1 MFLVCFTLW
10 QALVERGWY
19 RSKYAGVIVVS
30 WAGVLNSTKMAK
42 LQADLP
48 KSPQPKHGTIRCDQ
62 LAADAIP
69 GSRNTAHERNGMP
82 SPLIDFTQDPELGSI
97 RLIACD
103 MDCTLLA
110 DDKTQ
115 PENMPELIE
124 RLHRAGVLFCPASGR
139 PGPTLQL
146 MFPEHR
152 HEMAFC
158 ADNGAHIIYQDE
170 PLYKELLDPAVYREI
185 AAATEAEGTGTAV
198 LCAFDKAYVPE
209 SGRVHHE
216 AIGVYYKSIEY
227 VDSIEDLDVEAN
239 KFTIYFPERNSRSRY
254 EETFGP
260 AFGERLDVACAGE
273 EWLDFMNKGVNKGAG
288 LRHLCDR
295 LGIDIADAAA
305 VGDTYNDIE
314 MLEAAGH
321 SFVVANAAEH
331 MHDHARY
338 LIPSN
343 NDRGVAALIE
353 AILAAKGC

>member
-1 MFLVCFTLW
+1 
-10 QALVERGWY
+10 
-19 RSKYAGVIVVS
+19 
-30 WAGVLNSTKMAK
+30 
-42 LQADLP
+42 
-48 KSPQPKHGTIRCDQ
+48 
-62 LAADAIP
+62 
-69 GSRNTAHERNGMP
+69 MP

-103 MDCTLLA
+103 MDSTLLA

-124 RLHRAGVLFCPASGR
+124 RLRNAGVLFCPASGR

-152 HEMAFC
+152 HDMAFC

-170 PLYKELLDPAVYREI
+170 PLYKELLDPVVYREI

-216 AIGVYYKSIEY
+216 AIEVYYKSIEY
-227 VDSIEDLDVEAN
+227 VDSIEDLDVGAN

-260 AFGERLDVACAGE
+260 AFGERLDVA
-273 EWLDFMNKGVNKGAG
+273 
-288 LRHLCDR
+288 

-343 NDRGVAALIE
+343 NDRGVAVLIE

>member
-1 MFLVCFTLW
+1 M
-10 QALVERGWY
+10 
-19 RSKYAGVIVVS
+19 
-30 WAGVLNSTKMAK
+30 LNSTTMAK

-48 KSPQPKHGTIRCDQ
+48 KSTQSKHGTIRCGQ
-62 LAADAIP
+62 LAADTIP
-69 GSRNTAHERNGMP
+69 GSRNTAYERNGMP

-103 MDCTLLA
+103 MDSTLLA

-124 RLHRAGVLFCPASGR
+124 RLRNAGVLFCPASGR

-152 HEMAFC
+152 HDMAFC
-158 ADNGAHIIYQDE
+158 ADNGASIIYRDE
-170 PLYKELLDPAVYREI
+170 IVHKELIEPTLYHEI
-185 AAATEAEGTGTAV
+185 AAVTIADGSGVPV
-198 LCAFDKAYVPE
+198 LCAFDEAYVTA
-209 SGRVHHE
+209 SGHAYHGSLSE
-216 AIGVYYKSIEY
+216 YYKTINY
-227 VDSIEDLDVEAN
+227 VDSLDDINVEAN
-239 KFTIYFPERNSRSRY
+239 KFTIYLPDGNSRSVY
-254 EETFGP
+254 EQTFAP
-260 AFGERLDVACAGE
+260 AFGERLDVTCAGA
-273 EWLDFMNKGVNKGAG
+273 EWIDFMNKGVNKGAG
-288 LRHLCDR
+288 LHHLCER

-331 MHDHARY
+331 MRDHARY